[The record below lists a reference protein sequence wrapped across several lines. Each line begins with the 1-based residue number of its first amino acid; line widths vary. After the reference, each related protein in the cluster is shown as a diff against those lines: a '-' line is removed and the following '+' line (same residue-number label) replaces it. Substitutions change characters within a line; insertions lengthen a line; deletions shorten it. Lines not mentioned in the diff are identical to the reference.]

1 MLEPGAALRLITEA
15 EFLQTTVAILRHGGY
30 GRLLHIIDAKAHA
43 RVTAEGWP
51 DIFAIHPQ
59 HGLLVAELKTE
70 TGRVTA
76 AQYDWLDD
84 LRQHLPPPANRYA
97 ASRAHLWRPRDAD
110 AIATQAGVS
119 GAATVCRCP
128 VCEANRAGRPIIRS
142 SLSPPRRNR
151 RRGRGN
157 SPQ

>member
-1 MLEPGAALRLITEA
+1 MLEPGAALQLITEA
-15 EFLQTTVAILRHGGY
+15 EFLQTTVAILRHSGY
-30 GRLLHIIDAKAHA
+30 SRLLHIIDSRAHA

-59 HGLLVAELKTE
+59 RGLLVAELKTE

-76 AQYDWLDD
+76 AQYDWLDE
-84 LRQHLPPPANRYA
+84 LRRHLPPPANGYA

-110 AIATQAGVS
+110 AIATQAGVY
-119 GAATVCRCP
+119 GTATVCQCP
-128 VCEANRAGRPIIRS
+128 VCEANRSDRPIIRAN
-142 SLSPPRRNR
+142 LTPPRRNQ